1 MIGVERLAQ
10 LTAKISK
17 FANALKQGVLSVVK
31 VGRKVIRGMS
41 SDDFLK
47 LFKNEKLA
55 AEAFGHWKNKDWS
68 KLEDLFRKNGINDGW
83 PPNRGFVQ
91 SKTTTLNP
99 GKQID
104 RYGGRTNP
112 LTGKFEDGGGFVA
125 NKGEDFGNRE
135 YVLFKIN
142 FIMNDIY
149 QKLNAC
155 FFCFQIKASF

>member
-1 MIGVERLAQ
+1 
-10 LTAKISK
+10 
-17 FANALKQGVLSVVK
+17 
-31 VGRKVIRGMS
+31 MS

-47 LFKNEKLA
+47 LFKNKKLA

-112 LTGKFEDGGGFVA
+112 LTGNLKMEVVLSQTKERILVIEDYRQVMKMG
-125 NKGEDFGNRE
+125 KT
-135 YVLFKIN
+135 
-142 FIMNDIY
+142 
-149 QKLNAC
+149 
-155 FFCFQIKASF
+155 